1 MRTMRRSTRESSCA
15 WSPPSGI
22 ELFVNLA
29 VVASAPLGTWPLTE
43 DFTAPSLV
51 AVFCAGFTLAQVAKQ
66 LAALPDVSRVNDLH
80 VSSMST
86 TDTAM
91 TADPVTPTGHRADS
105 FRADLAIDLQHRLGI
120 EHTTLQNEFE
130 PDGRC
135 ALTREGVV

>member
-1 MRTMRRSTRESSCA
+1 M
-15 WSPPSGI
+15 
-22 ELFVNLA
+22 NLA

-105 FRADLAIDLQHRLGI
+105 FRADLAIDLQHRLGT
-120 EHTTLQNEFE
+120 EHTTLQTEFE

-135 ALTREGVV
+135 ALTREDVV

>member
-1 MRTMRRSTRESSCA
+1 M
-15 WSPPSGI
+15 
-22 ELFVNLA
+22 NLA

-43 DFTAPSLV
+43 DFAAPSLV
-51 AVFCAGFTLAQVAKQ
+51 AVLCAGFTLAQVAKQ

-91 TADPVTPTGHRADS
+91 TVTPMGHRADP
-105 FRADLAIDLQHRLGI
+105 FRADLAIDLQHRLVI
-120 EHTTLQNEFE
+120 EHTTLQTEFE

-135 ALTREGVV
+135 ALTREDVV

>member
-1 MRTMRRSTRESSCA
+1 M
-15 WSPPSGI
+15 
-22 ELFVNLA
+22 NLA

-91 TADPVTPTGHRADS
+91 TVTPMGHRADP

-135 ALTREGVV
+135 ALTREDVV

>member
-1 MRTMRRSTRESSCA
+1 MCLVTALMDRARRQSCGGRQCA
-15 WSPPSGI
+15 TGNVAPRGD
-22 ELFVNLA
+22 LA
-29 VVASAPLGTWPLTE
+29 
-43 DFTAPSLV
+43 APSLV
-51 AVFCAGFTLAQVAKQ
+51 AVLCAGFTLVQVAKQ
-66 LAALPDVSRVNDLH
+66 LAGLPDGSGANDLH

-91 TADPVTPTGHRADS
+91 TVTPMGHRADP